1 MVKNALNKD
10 LQNRLRKRSV
20 AFEKSAEYL
29 KMLSNNREK
38 KEQKKNG
45 EVTELVVHL
54 CKLYAF
60 VNVNFNIFIFGL
72 SRGCLCM

>member
-1 MVKNALNKD
+1 MVKNALKKD
-10 LQNRLRKRSV
+10 LQNCLRKRSV

-38 KEQKKNG
+38 KKQQKNG
-45 EVTELVVHL
+45 EVAELVVHL

-60 VNVNFNIFIFGL
+60 VNVNLNILIFGL
-72 SRGCLCM
+72 PRGCLCM